1 MRANDTAAP
10 REFPTVGYMRMTTF
24 FMLVF
29 GVFLVAAGLFSDVG
43 AFGIVFGLL
52 MIVSSVIKVV
62 ALRIIK
68 STVAEAPRV
77 EAEERQAPNV

>member
-1 MRANDTAAP
+1 M
-10 REFPTVGYMRMTTF
+10 GYMRLTTF
-24 FMLVF
+24 FMLAI
-29 GVFLVAAGLFSDVG
+29 GVFLVIAGIFSDIG

-68 STVAEAPRV
+68 NSVIETPRI
-77 EAEERQAPNV
+77 ETEER